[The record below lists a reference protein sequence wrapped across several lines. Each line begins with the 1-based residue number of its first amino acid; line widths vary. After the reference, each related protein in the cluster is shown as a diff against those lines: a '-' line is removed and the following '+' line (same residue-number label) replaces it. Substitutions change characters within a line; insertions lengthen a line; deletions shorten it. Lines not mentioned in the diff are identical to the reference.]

1 MSEPVLVE
9 RVGRRGELVLNRP
22 ERKNALNGPLV
33 EGLLAGL
40 EELSTDDEVGA
51 ILIRGAGGGF
61 CAGLDLKEFAVE
73 PPQPWRK
80 DFGAR
85 WCDFHSTIFDCPKP
99 VVGALEGFAIAG
111 GSGLAL
117 ACDLLIA
124 GEGAFF
130 EVAEAR
136 LGRPAPMNVAWL
148 MLKLGLTRT
157 YELVMS
163 AERYYGGDLARL
175 GLAVKATADG
185 EVLAEAR
192 LLTDRLA
199 SFPPAAHLATR
210 RIVARLAPF
219 QNARDFFA
227 AAQEAAA
234 GG

>member
-22 ERKNALNGPLV
+22 ERKNALNGPLL
-33 EGLLAGL
+33 EGLHAGL
-40 EELSTDDEVGA
+40 EELSADDEIGA
-51 ILIRGAGGGF
+51 VLIRGAEGGF
-61 CAGLDLKEFAVE
+61 CAGMDLKEFAVE

-80 DFGAR
+80 DFSTR
-85 WCDFHSTIFDCPKP
+85 WCDFHASMFDCPKP

-148 MLKLGLTRT
+148 TLKLGLTRT
-157 YELVMS
+157 YEMVMS
-163 AERYYGGDLARL
+163 AERYYGEDLARL
-175 GLAVKATADG
+175 GLAVRAVPDG
-185 EVLAEAR
+185 EVLNVAR
-192 LLTDRLA
+192 ALVDRLA
-199 SFPPAAHLATR
+199 SFPPSAHAATR
-210 RIVARLAPF
+210 RIVSRLAPF
-219 QNARDFFA
+219 ESAHEFFS
-227 AAQEAAA
+227 AAQSATI
-234 GG
+234 GD